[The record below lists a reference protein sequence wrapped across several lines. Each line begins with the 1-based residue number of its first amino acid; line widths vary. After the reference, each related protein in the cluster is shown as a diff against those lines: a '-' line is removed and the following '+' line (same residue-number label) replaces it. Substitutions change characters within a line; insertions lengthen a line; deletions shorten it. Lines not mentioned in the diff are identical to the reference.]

1 MYILLFLVL
10 VLVLAM
16 FGAPGRGLIT
26 AVFCSPQQQRGT
38 IVTDNIVTGE
48 LPNVWPGHHHNCGV
62 V

>member
-1 MYILLFLVL
+1 MYILVFLVL

-38 IVTDNIVTGE
+38 IVTDNIVTE
-48 LPNVWPGHHHNCGV
+48 KC
-62 V
+62 